1 MGKQRLTAP
10 ERRADVVV
18 TRKWTDGED
27 EGLVSVRVRGR
38 SFCAAGQRNTAQA
51 RFPARPLEPAPGAR
65 CARWPRAQP
74 RTRVAQ
80 VPRGH
85 GDRDIQDS
93 SSDSATACSLDTEGS
108 PCGPHCLLLTL
119 LGAAGEAQGCEQGA
133 LERMRQKS
141 REDLSLLG
149 ISQSQEPPC
158 CIIIQTSCY
167 VRKIKLPLPLTPQ
180 LHQCGRISSTF
191 SQMQSLSD
199 VKKSG
204 TWKGGAEHG
213 GNGRR
218 EEMGQVNG
226 NPVTLPRAA
235 ETSGLTVHSLL
246 HAGTDTRGD

>member
-1 MGKQRLTAP
+1 MA
-10 ERRADVVV
+10 AW
-18 TRKWTDGED
+18 KWTDGEN
-27 EGLVSVRVRGR
+27 EGLVGVRVRGR
-38 SFCAAGQRNTAQA
+38 SFCAAGQRNAAQA
-51 RFPARPLEPAPGAR
+51 KFPAPGAR
-65 CARWPRAQP
+65 HARRPRAQL

-85 GDRDIQDS
+85 GDRDTQDS

-149 ISQSQEPPC
+149 TSPSQEPPC
-158 CIIIQTSCY
+158 RIIIQTSCY
-167 VRKIKLPLPLTPQ
+167 VRKINRPRPPTPQ

-191 SQMQSLSD
+191 SQTQSLSD

-218 EEMGQVNG
+218 EEMGQMNG

-246 HAGTDTRGD
+246 HTGTDTRGD